1 MIIQTDKKNNLFIK
15 AGKICFNVGILILPT
30 AFFYSSILLL
40 ISFIIA
46 NIYTKN
52 NLKDKWNLPLIIC
65 SILMILICLISNF
78 YPSTD
83 LDFKYDNNLNW
94 IGLLNWIPMFWVFW
108 TAQYY
113 LKTIQERINC
123 AFYLLIGTIPILI
136 AGFGQYYLN
145 WYGPF
150 KFFNDTII
158 WYQREIQY
166 QVFTG
171 PFNNPNYAGTWLTS
185 IFPFSFFFF
194 LKKAKLNFKKIF
206 FCFTSL
212 AFCLAIVLTHSRN
225 AITNLS
231 IAFTLLIGLSIKTIF
246 FIYFIFLGFIS
257 TIFIL
262 EIPISSINFLNKNE
276 IISSF
281 LPNSNNFNDIFSL
294 PRIKIWKTAISN
306 IISNPF
312 IGWGASSFSLL
323 YSLKN
328 LNQGYTYAHSHNLI
342 LEMAN
347 NYGVLTCLILFSTIF
362 LLVYK
367 TRPSLSNKEIY
378 SKNDKLIN
386 KFWWVSALII
396 LLMHLT
402 DITYY
407 DGRISLLFWILIAGL
422 RCILREKNNELS
434 NRNLSS

>member
-1 MIIQTDKKNNLFIK
+1 MIMQTDKKTNLFIK

-52 NLKDKWNLPLIIC
+52 NLKDKWILPLIIC

-171 PFNNPNYAGTWLTS
+171 PFNNPNYAGTWLAS

-312 IGWGASSFSLL
+312 IGWGASSF
-323 YSLKN
+323 
-328 LNQGYTYAHSHNLI
+328 
-342 LEMAN
+342 
-347 NYGVLTCLILFSTIF
+347 
-362 LLVYK
+362 
-367 TRPSLSNKEIY
+367 
-378 SKNDKLIN
+378 
-386 KFWWVSALII
+386 
-396 LLMHLT
+396 
-402 DITYY
+402 
-407 DGRISLLFWILIAGL
+407 
-422 RCILREKNNELS
+422 
-434 NRNLSS
+434 

>member
-1 MIIQTDKKNNLFIK
+1 MNIKKDHKNNLLLK
-15 AGKICFNVGILILPT
+15 AGKICFSFGILILPG

-158 WYQREIQY
+158 WYQRENI
-166 QVFTG
+166 VGMKGMTG
-171 PFNNPNYAGTWLTS
+171 LFNNPNYTACALATV
-185 IFPFSFFFF
+185 FPILCATFFSNKYLNFRKIRHFSF
-194 LKKAKLNFKKIF
+194 
-206 FCFTSL
+206 
-212 AFCLAIVLTHSRN
+212 
-225 AITNLS
+225 
-231 IAFTLLIGLSIKTIF
+231 
-246 FIYFIFLGFIS
+246 
-257 TIFIL
+257 
-262 EIPISSINFLNKNE
+262 
-276 IISSF
+276 
-281 LPNSNNFNDIFSL
+281 
-294 PRIKIWKTAISN
+294 
-306 IISNPF
+306 
-312 IGWGASSFSLL
+312 
-323 YSLKN
+323 
-328 LNQGYTYAHSHNLI
+328 
-342 LEMAN
+342 
-347 NYGVLTCLILFSTIF
+347 
-362 LLVYK
+362 
-367 TRPSLSNKEIY
+367 
-378 SKNDKLIN
+378 
-386 KFWWVSALII
+386 
-396 LLMHLT
+396 
-402 DITYY
+402 
-407 DGRISLLFWILIAGL
+407 
-422 RCILREKNNELS
+422 
-434 NRNLSS
+434 